1 MAETETQMMKVLVDP
16 ERLSR
21 FDFGSAHPF
30 KIQRLAL
37 TFELLRAYG
46 LIDRGDVRVVALR
59 EAADDEAL
67 GFHSQGYLEA
77 LRLASSGMWVP
88 NQFSHGLGTTDN
100 PVFPDVYEWAMLV
113 AGGSIDAAAVLVEG
127 EAERSFNLAGGLHH
141 AMPNRASGFCHVND
155 GVLAIQRLRAAG
167 KRVTYVDI
175 DAHHGDGVQHAF
187 YEDPN
192 VLTIS
197 IHQTGYTIFP
207 GTGFEE
213 EIGQAAGRGYAVNVP
228 LLPGAGDDAYDEAFE
243 SVVLPA
249 IEGFRPDTL
258 VTQLG
263 TDAVVGDVLANLRMS
278 LRGFERAAERFRSL
292 GVPWLALGGGGY
304 DVANVVRAWTLAWGV
319 MLDEALPDAIPPEWM
334 TAAAAQGVKVSQL
347 RGPADVPATPDRVM
361 EALRHSV
368 ESIRRT
374 VLPIL
379 EDAAGRR

>member
-1 MAETETQMMKVLVDP
+1 MIKVLVDP

-21 FDFGSAHPF
+21 FDFGPAHPF
-30 KIQRLAL
+30 KVHRLAL
-37 TFELLRAYG
+37 TFELLQAYG
-46 LIDRGDVRVVALR
+46 LIDRDDVRVIGLR
-59 EAADDEAL
+59 EATEAEAL

-113 AGGSIDAAAVLVEG
+113 AGGSIDAAAALLDRDVD
-127 EAERSFNLAGGLHH
+127 RSFNLAGGLHH

-155 GVLAIQRLRAAG
+155 GVLAIQRLRTAG

-187 YEDPN
+187 YEENN

-213 EIGQAAGRGYAVNVP
+213 EIGQGAGRGYAINLP
-228 LLPGAGDDAYDEAFE
+228 LLPGAGDEAYDEAFE
-243 SVVLPA
+243 SVILPA
-249 IEGFRPDTL
+249 IELFRPDVL

-263 TDAVVGDVLANLRMS
+263 TDAVLGDLLANLRMT
-278 LRGFERAAERFRSL
+278 LRGFERAVERFRAV
-292 GVPWLALGGGGY
+292 GAPWLALGGGGY
-304 DVANVVRAWTLAWGV
+304 DVANVVRAWALTWGA
-319 MLDEALPDAIPPEWM
+319 MLGETLPDEIPAAWM
-334 TAAAAQGVKVSQL
+334 TAAAARGVTASRL
-347 RGPADVPATPDRVM
+347 RGPADVPPTPDRVM
-361 EALRHSV
+361 EALRKSAQ
-368 ESIRRT
+368 SIQET
-374 VLPIL
+374 VFPIL
-379 EDAAGRR
+379 EDTAERR

>member
-1 MAETETQMMKVLVDP
+1 MTKVLVDP

-21 FDFGSAHPF
+21 FDFGPAHPF
-30 KIQRLAL
+30 KVHRLAL
-37 TFELLRAYG
+37 TFELLQAYG
-46 LIDRGDVRVVALR
+46 LVDRDDVRVIGLR
-59 EAADDEAL
+59 EATEAEAL
-67 GFHSQGYLEA
+67 SFHSQGYLEA

-113 AGGSIDAAAVLVEG
+113 AGGSIDAAAALG
-127 EAERSFNLAGGLHH
+127 NGGAGRSFNLTGGLHH
-141 AMPNRASGFCHVND
+141 AMPTRASGFCHVND

-167 KRVTYVDI
+167 KRVAYVDI

-187 YEDPN
+187 YEDPG

-213 EIGQAAGRGYAVNVP
+213 EIGQGAGRGYAINVP
-228 LLPGAGDDAYDEAFE
+228 LLPGAGDKAYDEAFE

-249 IEGFRPDTL
+249 VELFRPDAL

-263 TDAVVGDVLANLRMS
+263 ADAVLGDLLANLRMS
-278 LRGFERAAERFRSL
+278 LHGFERAVERFR
-292 GVPWLALGGGGY
+292 GVGVLWLALGGGGY
-304 DVANVVRAWTLAWGV
+304 DVANVVRAWTLAWAA
-319 MLDEALPDAIPPEWM
+319 MLDETLPDEIPSSWM
-334 TAAAAQGVKVSQL
+334 TSAAAHGVTASRL
-347 RGPADVPATPDRVM
+347 RGASDVPPTADRVM
-361 EALRHSV
+361 EALRESV

-374 VLPIL
+374 VFPIL
-379 EDAAGRR
+379 EDSAGRG

>member
-1 MAETETQMMKVLVDP
+1 MVDVLVDP
-16 ERLSR
+16 EQLSR
-21 FDFGSAHPF
+21 FDFGPAHPF
-30 KIQRLAL
+30 KVHRLAL
-37 TFELLRAYG
+37 AFELLEAYG
-46 LIDRGDVRVVALR
+46 LVDRDDVRVIGLR
-59 EAADDEAL
+59 EATEAEAL

-113 AGGSIDAAAVLVEG
+113 AGGSIDAATALVEG
-127 EAERSFNLAGGLHH
+127 GAGRSFNLTGGLHH
-141 AMPNRASGFCHVND
+141 AMPNRASGFCHIND

-167 KRVTYVDI
+167 KRVAYVDI

-187 YEDPN
+187 YEDPG

-213 EIGQAAGRGYAVNVP
+213 EIGQGAGRGYAINVP
-228 LLPGAGDDAYDEAFE
+228 LLPGAGDEAYDEAFE

-249 IEGFRPDTL
+249 VELFRPDAL

-263 TDAVVGDVLANLRMS
+263 TDAVLGDLLANLRMS
-278 LRGFERAAERFRSL
+278 LHGFERAVERFR
-292 GVPWLALGGGGY
+292 GVGVLWLALGGGGY
-304 DVANVVRAWTLAWGV
+304 DVANVVRAWTLAWAA
-319 MLDEALPDAIPPEWM
+319 MLDERLPDEIPSSWA
-334 TAAAAQGVKVSQL
+334 TSAAARGVTASRL
-347 RGPADVPATPDRVM
+347 RGSSDAPPTADRVM
-361 EALRHSV
+361 EALRKSV

-374 VLPIL
+374 VFPIL
-379 EDAAGRR
+379 EDSAGRG